1 MASTTTR
8 TARRVLGGA
17 VFRIREANAL
27 RLDPTAQKAGI
38 SAGYWCNIEK
48 GRKQPTLPV
57 MRAMAQALG
66 VDLDDITYL
75 TNVVELDESAA

>member
-1 MASTTTR
+1 M
-8 TARRVLGGA
+8 LGGA
-17 VFRIREANAL
+17 VCRIREANNL
-27 RLDPTAQKAGI
+27 KLDPTARKAGI

-66 VDLDDITYL
+66 IDLDDITYL
-75 TNVVELDESAA
+75 TVVYVAADEAA